1 MVFLFRDRS
10 DINVLFLVLLSVAVH
25 FHFYLEPPIVIA
37 NPTDGLLA
45 YLLFHYVKPMPPLA
59 LIVIFHLI
67 VVVQAL
73 RLNILVSRFKMFQHV
88 SYLPAFTF
96 VVLTAMFPFWDAIS
110 SGLIANAF
118 IIWILVK
125 LNRLYDQTQPK
136 TLEFNIGMIVGCSIL
151 LYEPIAILIPVVIF
165 ALAIIRPFR
174 LTEWLVL
181 IMGIVLPFYF
191 IFTYVFLTDSA
202 AAFTA
207 FLPKLDWENPL
218 AALDAK
224 SIIALSF
231 MGLQLLI
238 GLYFWQDQQ
247 NRFIIQVRKYWG
259 VMLLTLV
266 VTFFQP
272 IIFSSQALYA
282 SAIVIAPLA
291 SFISFCYAGPK
302 QLMTPNVSKIEE
314 LDCRGLIVT
323 AEGPHPF
330 TCTSRMFAPRFGILE
345 DPVTGSAH
353 CVLAGYW
360 QDRLGV
366 DRIRG
371 FQASQRTGVVDAQQI
386 EGRVILSGDACL
398 VMKGTLYL

>member
-25 FHFYLEPPIVIA
+25 FHFYLEAPIVIA

-45 YLLFHYVKPMPPLA
+45 YLLFNYIKPLPPLA

-67 VVVQAL
+67 VIVQAL
-73 RLNILVSRFKMFQHV
+73 RLNILVSRFKMFQQV

-96 VVLTAMFPFWDAIS
+96 VILTALFPFWDAIS

-125 LNRLYDQTQPK
+125 LNRLFDQTQPK
-136 TLEFNIGMIVGCSIL
+136 TLEFNIGMIVGVSIL

-207 FLPKLDWENPL
+207 FLPKLDWVNPL
-218 AALDAK
+218 VAMDVK

-238 GLYFWQDQQ
+238 GLYFWQYQQ

-302 QLMTPNVSKIEE
+302 QLMIPNVLFWTSA
-314 LDCRGLIVT
+314 GLIVYN
-323 AEGPHPF
+323 HLF
-330 TCTSRMFAPRFGILE
+330 
-345 DPVTGSAH
+345 
-353 CVLAGYW
+353 
-360 QDRLGV
+360 
-366 DRIRG
+366 
-371 FQASQRTGVVDAQQI
+371 
-386 EGRVILSGDACL
+386 
-398 VMKGTLYL
+398 

>member
-45 YLLFHYVKPMPPLA
+45 YLLFHYVKPLPPLA

-67 VVVQAL
+67 VIVQAL

-96 VVLTAMFPFWDAIS
+96 VVLTALFPFWDAIS

-136 TLEFNIGMIVGCSIL
+136 TLEFNIGLIVGCSIL

-202 AAFTA
+202 EAFTA

-302 QLMTPNVSKIEE
+302 QLMIPNVFFWISA
-314 LDCRGLIVT
+314 GLIVYN
-323 AEGPHPF
+323 HLF
-330 TCTSRMFAPRFGILE
+330 
-345 DPVTGSAH
+345 
-353 CVLAGYW
+353 
-360 QDRLGV
+360 
-366 DRIRG
+366 
-371 FQASQRTGVVDAQQI
+371 
-386 EGRVILSGDACL
+386 
-398 VMKGTLYL
+398 

>member
-10 DINVLFLVLLSVAVH
+10 DLNVLFLVLLSVAVH
-25 FHFYLEPPIVIA
+25 FHFYFEPPIVIA

-45 YLLFHYVKPMPPLA
+45 YLLFHYVKPLPPLA

-67 VVVQAL
+67 VIVQAL

-96 VVLTAMFPFWDAIS
+96 VVLTALFPFWDAIS

-136 TLEFNIGMIVGCSIL
+136 TLEFNIGLIVGCSIL

-202 AAFTA
+202 EAFTA

-302 QLMTPNVSKIEE
+302 QLMIPNVLFWISA
-314 LDCRGLIVT
+314 GLIVYN
-323 AEGPHPF
+323 HLF
-330 TCTSRMFAPRFGILE
+330 
-345 DPVTGSAH
+345 
-353 CVLAGYW
+353 
-360 QDRLGV
+360 
-366 DRIRG
+366 
-371 FQASQRTGVVDAQQI
+371 
-386 EGRVILSGDACL
+386 
-398 VMKGTLYL
+398 

>member
-45 YLLFHYVKPMPPLA
+45 YLLFHYVKPLPPLA

-67 VVVQAL
+67 VIVQAL

-96 VVLTAMFPFWDAIS
+96 VVLTALFPFWDAIS

-202 AAFTA
+202 EAFTA

-302 QLMTPNVSKIEE
+302 QLMIPNVLFWISA
-314 LDCRGLIVT
+314 GLIVYN
-323 AEGPHPF
+323 HLF
-330 TCTSRMFAPRFGILE
+330 
-345 DPVTGSAH
+345 
-353 CVLAGYW
+353 
-360 QDRLGV
+360 
-366 DRIRG
+366 
-371 FQASQRTGVVDAQQI
+371 
-386 EGRVILSGDACL
+386 
-398 VMKGTLYL
+398 

>member
-25 FHFYLEPPIVIA
+25 FHFYLEAPIVIA

-45 YLLFHYVKPMPPLA
+45 YLLFNYIKPLPPLA

-67 VVVQAL
+67 VIVQAL
-73 RLNILVSRFKMFQHV
+73 RLNILVSRFKMFQQV

-96 VVLTAMFPFWDAIS
+96 VILTALFPFWDAIS

-125 LNRLYDQTQPK
+125 LNRLFDQTQPK
-136 TLEFNIGMIVGCSIL
+136 TLEFNIGMIVGVSIL

-207 FLPKLDWENPL
+207 FLPKLDWVNPL
-218 AALDAK
+218 VAMDVK
-224 SIIALSF
+224 SIITLSF

-291 SFISFCYAGPK
+291 SFICFCYAGPK
-302 QLMTPNVSKIEE
+302 QLMIPNLFFWISA
-314 LDCRGLIVT
+314 GLIVYN
-323 AEGPHPF
+323 H
-330 TCTSRMFAPRFGILE
+330 L
-345 DPVTGSAH
+345 
-353 CVLAGYW
+353 L
-360 QDRLGV
+360 
-366 DRIRG
+366 
-371 FQASQRTGVVDAQQI
+371 
-386 EGRVILSGDACL
+386 
-398 VMKGTLYL
+398 

>member
-45 YLLFHYVKPMPPLA
+45 YLLFHYVKPLPPLA

-67 VVVQAL
+67 VIVQAL

-96 VVLTAMFPFWDAIS
+96 VVLTALFPFWDAIS

-136 TLEFNIGMIVGCSIL
+136 TLEFNIGLIVGCSIL

-202 AAFTA
+202 EAFTA

-302 QLMTPNVSKIEE
+302 QLMIPNLFFWISA
-314 LDCRGLIVT
+314 GLIVYN
-323 AEGPHPF
+323 HLF
-330 TCTSRMFAPRFGILE
+330 
-345 DPVTGSAH
+345 
-353 CVLAGYW
+353 
-360 QDRLGV
+360 
-366 DRIRG
+366 
-371 FQASQRTGVVDAQQI
+371 
-386 EGRVILSGDACL
+386 
-398 VMKGTLYL
+398 

>member
-10 DINVLFLVLLSVAVH
+10 DLNVLFLVLLSVAVH
-25 FHFYLEPPIVIA
+25 FHFYFEPPIVIA

-45 YLLFHYVKPMPPLA
+45 YLLFHYVKPLPPLA

-67 VVVQAL
+67 VIVQAL

-96 VVLTAMFPFWDAIS
+96 VVLTALFPFWDAIS

-136 TLEFNIGMIVGCSIL
+136 TLEFNIGLIVGCSIL

-202 AAFTA
+202 EAFTA

-218 AALDAK
+218 TALDAK

-302 QLMTPNVSKIEE
+302 QLMIPNVLFWISA
-314 LDCRGLIVT
+314 GLIVYN
-323 AEGPHPF
+323 HLF
-330 TCTSRMFAPRFGILE
+330 
-345 DPVTGSAH
+345 
-353 CVLAGYW
+353 
-360 QDRLGV
+360 
-366 DRIRG
+366 
-371 FQASQRTGVVDAQQI
+371 
-386 EGRVILSGDACL
+386 
-398 VMKGTLYL
+398 

>member
-45 YLLFHYVKPMPPLA
+45 YLLFHYVKPLPPLA

-67 VVVQAL
+67 VIVQAL

-96 VVLTAMFPFWDAIS
+96 VVLTALFPFWDAIS

-136 TLEFNIGMIVGCSIL
+136 TLEFNIGLIVGCSIL

-202 AAFTA
+202 EAFTA

-218 AALDAK
+218 TALDAK

-302 QLMTPNVSKIEE
+302 QLMIPNVFFWISA
-314 LDCRGLIVT
+314 GLIVYN
-323 AEGPHPF
+323 HLF
-330 TCTSRMFAPRFGILE
+330 
-345 DPVTGSAH
+345 
-353 CVLAGYW
+353 
-360 QDRLGV
+360 
-366 DRIRG
+366 
-371 FQASQRTGVVDAQQI
+371 
-386 EGRVILSGDACL
+386 
-398 VMKGTLYL
+398 

>member
-25 FHFYLEPPIVIA
+25 FHFYWEAPFVIA
-37 NPTDGLLA
+37 DPTDGLLA
-45 YLLFHYVKPMPPLA
+45 YLLFHYIKPLPPLA
-59 LIVIFHLI
+59 LIVLFHLI
-67 VVVQAL
+67 VIVQAL
-73 RLNILVSRFKMFQHV
+73 RLNILVSRFKMFQQV

-96 VVLTAMFPFWDAIS
+96 VVLTALFPFWDAIS
-110 SGLIANAF
+110 SGLIANAL

-136 TLEFNIGMIVGCSIL
+136 TLEFNIGMIVGVSIL

-165 ALAIIRPFR
+165 ALVIIRPFR

-181 IMGIVLPFYF
+181 MMGILMPFYF
-191 IFTYVFLTDSA
+191 IFTYVFLTDST

-218 AALDAK
+218 VAMDVK

-231 MGLQLLI
+231 IGIQLLI
-238 GLYFWQDQQ
+238 GFYFWQVQQ

-259 VMLLTLV
+259 VMLLTLL

-272 IIFSSQALYA
+272 IIFSSQALFA

-302 QLMTPNVSKIEE
+302 QLMIPNVFFWISA
-314 LDCRGLIVT
+314 GLIVYN
-323 AEGPHPF
+323 HLF
-330 TCTSRMFAPRFGILE
+330 
-345 DPVTGSAH
+345 
-353 CVLAGYW
+353 
-360 QDRLGV
+360 
-366 DRIRG
+366 
-371 FQASQRTGVVDAQQI
+371 
-386 EGRVILSGDACL
+386 
-398 VMKGTLYL
+398 